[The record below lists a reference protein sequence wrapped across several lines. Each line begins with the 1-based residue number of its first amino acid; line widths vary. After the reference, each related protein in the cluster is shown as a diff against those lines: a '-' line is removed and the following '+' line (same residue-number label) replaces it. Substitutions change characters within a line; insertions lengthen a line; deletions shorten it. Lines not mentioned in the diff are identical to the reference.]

1 MEQQGTFDFN
11 PQLGVNCVNS
21 GISCTAT
28 QGDTPGDYLAPR
40 VARDKIVF
48 FFYIYDAYVAGKIR
62 CQVKAGFPKFSIKCL
77 KKVWLENWDLDFLLY
92 SYLTHVQHPIRTIVI
107 LREICPAIFHFVGF
121 MQSLPMRELPTS
133 AFVVYH
139 NFHLITLAIVAK
151 YPILLLI
158 GDRFYKP

>member
-48 FFYIYDAYVAGKIR
+48 FFIFMMHMLLA
-62 CQVKAGFPKFSIKCL
+62 KFDVRL
-77 KKVWLENWDLDFLLY
+77 KPVFLNFL
-92 SYLTHVQHPIRTIVI
+92 S
-107 LREICPAIFHFVGF
+107 
-121 MQSLPMRELPTS
+121 S
-133 AFVVYH
+133 A
-139 NFHLITLAIVAK
+139 
-151 YPILLLI
+151 
-158 GDRFYKP
+158 